1 MFKDDRH
8 LFEEIKEM
16 LLEIR
21 NNQSEI
27 LTQLDDIRNDQKKLH
42 EEIRIGYM
50 VVNTSNNR
58 NEILN

>member
-1 MFKDDRH
+1 MYKEEPS

-27 LTQLDDIRNDQKKLH
+27 LTQLDDIKNDQRKLH
-42 EEIRIGYM
+42 EEIRLNYM
-50 VVNTSNNR
+50 TINNHSNR